1 MKKMHLILTFAI
13 LISITSC
20 GQIKNTSSQKEGLLK
35 SSLLIGKWRSEDDAK
50 YLLVFGKRKYTELY
64 GKDTTDNMYYR
75 LSSSCD
81 LKDSSSEINLQKAY
95 LLFYLNDSVQQCN
108 EILNLANDALSW
120 MNNTN
125 GKIFVFKKIK
135 Q

>member
-1 MKKMHLILTFAI
+1 MW
-13 LISITSC
+13 SD
-20 GQIKNTSSQKEGLLK
+20 QKYFKSKRGLLK